1 MPGNNAHPLIGPSAS
16 SAKMQTRKKDRQ
28 LINIVTFEA
37 CNSIKESAEARED
50 HQLLDILRT
59 INYDLIAA
67 EGKYHKACHA
77 TYTSKVNIKRKQHD
91 ASIKEENTFDEAFSQ
106 LLDTITQE
114 FENGKA
120 YDMNVLLRMFKK
132 ELGKMGVSAESY
144 SKQKL
149 KARLM
154 KHYKEHLVFHQPP
167 QQFKPEVVYS
177 SSISLIDIIN
187 AASNCDPPDTA
198 PPITANMKE
207 SATCSFLDIY
217 AVASQ
222 IKCEIMKCKGIDIYP
237 LNIEDL
243 QLHTAK
249 GLLPQ
254 SLYWLIRWIITGLQY
269 CESSSYIASNAADER
284 NIVMAAQDL
293 VHCTSHAKVK
303 LPKQKRWS
311 GFNTITHPCIP
322 VETIIGYHPMINAEA
337 SNFST
342 LYTVMKLAQKICDA
356 MGQRTSVLTFD
367 LALYSKAKQ
376 LQMKYPTEFKNT
388 LIRIGGFHIVLNYLS
403 LLGKKYAQSGLE
415 DLLIESGV
423 YAAGTTSVLM
433 LVRMY

>member
-1 MPGNNAHPLIGPSAS
+1 MVEEEQMEEREEEQIEEREEEQMEEWEEEQMEEREEEKERKQEQKKRKSEENERRQKEKERKQEEKERKQEEKERKQKEKERKQEEKE
-16 SAKMQTRKKDRQ
+16 KMQKEKEKKKKDQETERNRMLSRNSLIMSEMSSFEEDDDTSTSHNVQADAREQRTSFDWSKCLFCKNATRKKDRQ

-50 HQLLDILRT
+50 HQLLDILQT

-154 KHYKEHLVFHQPP
+154 THYKEHLVFHQPP

-198 PPITANMKE
+198 FGELSQKYE
-207 SATCSFLDIY
+207 DI
-217 AVASQ
+217 VLSTLRQ
-222 IKCEIMKCKGIDIYP
+222 NDC
-237 LNIEDL
+237 
-243 QLHTAK
+243 T
-249 GLLPQ
+249 
-254 SLYWLIRWIITGLQY
+254 R
-269 CESSSYIASNAADER
+269 
-284 NIVMAAQDL
+284 VDL
-293 VHCTSHAKVK
+293 VFDQYWPVSIKAGERSRRGESHALEVNIHSDSMQV
-303 LPKQKRWS
+303 PKQWS
-311 GFNTITHPCIP
+311 KFI
-322 VETIIGYHPMINAEA
+322 
-337 SNFST
+337 
-342 LYTVMKLAQKICDA
+342 
-356 MGQRTSVLTFD
+356 SV
-367 LALYSKAKQ
+367 
-376 LQMKYPTEFKNT
+376 
-388 LIRIGGFHIVLNYLS
+388 
-403 LLGKKYAQSGLE
+403 
-415 DLLIESGV
+415 
-423 YAAGTTSVLM
+423 
-433 LVRMY
+433 